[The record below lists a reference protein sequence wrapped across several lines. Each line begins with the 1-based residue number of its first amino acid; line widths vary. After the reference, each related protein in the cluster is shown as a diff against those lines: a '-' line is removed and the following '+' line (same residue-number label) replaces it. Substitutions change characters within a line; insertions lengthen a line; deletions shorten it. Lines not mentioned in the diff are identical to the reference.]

1 MYLYTCKCILCLYVF
16 VCLHTHS
23 MDSIYIYMCVCT
35 HVPGMNADQQG
46 GIYSFLVDK
55 YAHMYIF
62 VHMYGYSYKSI

>member
-1 MYLYTCKCILCLYVF
+1 MYLMF
-16 VCLHTHS
+16 VCVCLFTYALHGLH
-23 MDSIYIYMCVCT
+23 IYICVCT
-35 HVPGMNADQQG
+35 HVPGMNAEQQG

>member
-1 MYLYTCKCILCLYVF
+1 MCLF
-16 VCLHTHS
+16 VYIHTPWTP
-23 MDSIYIYMCVCT
+23 YIYMCVCT